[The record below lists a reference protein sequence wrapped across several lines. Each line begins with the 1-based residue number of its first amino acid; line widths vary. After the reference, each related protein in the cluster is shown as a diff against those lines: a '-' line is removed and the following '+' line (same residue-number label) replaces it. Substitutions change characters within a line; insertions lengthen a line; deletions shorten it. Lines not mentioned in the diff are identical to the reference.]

1 MVLAVM
7 FHNKWIC
14 LYYLLLLYS
23 VNTLLLSS
31 VSAFFIIPSAHDV
44 NLQHKT
50 YASNGDIELLQSNK
64 NLPPLPDRR
73 ACLSSISSVGI
84 IYTAASVS
92 AKETDL
98 LSTLRTIPTNDNNLQ
113 VDELKDTVPITI
125 TLPLELSSGGTFS
138 VRIIFTSDKSLEVYK
153 AIVDTGS
160 PYLVLPSSNDNNKPG
175 ILEQIMMNIASA
187 ANDDSSLLLSQ
198 SKYSP
203 TEEVYGAVTGN
214 INWKLGKFSFRDD
227 RLQITDSSTFGV
239 VGVLDEALTNEATGG
254 GAYEPLALLGL
265 IRNNNPNRRPRF
277 PEARPTFLDQ
287 ECIISDDA
295 SDDSTNKQYR
305 IKSFSL
311 DGRPSRE
318 LTLSTQSLI
327 PSATT
332 SVMELVDLRTVGDFV
347 DHYAVLV
354 ESITFDG
361 VSITSQS
368 LQAFTGS
375 RIERPIVAVFDSG
388 LTGCLL
394 IRNFADV
401 IEQYMS
407 GKGSAS
413 VTVDEFTS
421 VSLNLTQK
429 SKQKQTK
436 GKRITTCNIK
446 SSVEED
452 PRLFYVQPIDLDW
465 FDSIEYSPYIVV
477 LGQTFLTQG
486 TLTIDIDERVATF
499 IT

>member
-1 MVLAVM
+1 M
-7 FHNKWIC
+7 FHEWIC

-23 VNTLLLSS
+23 ANALLLSS
-31 VSAFFIIPSAHDV
+31 VSAAFTIPSAHDV
-44 NLQHKT
+44 NQHKT
-50 YASNGDIELLQSNK
+50 YASRDDIELLQIN
-64 NLPPLPDRR
+64 NLPLLDRR

-84 IYTAASVS
+84 MSTATSVS

-98 LSTLRTIPTNDNNLQ
+98 LSTLRTIPTHDNNNLQ
-113 VDELKDTVPITI
+113 LDELKDTIPITI
-125 TLPLELSSGGTFS
+125 TLPLELSSGGTLS
-138 VRIIFTSDKSLEVYK
+138 VRVIFTSDKSLEVYK

-160 PYLVLPSSNDNNKPG
+160 PYLVLPSSNDDNNKPEG
-175 ILEQIMMNIASA
+175 ILEQLMDIAS

-227 RLQITDSSTFGV
+227 RLQIADSSSTAI
-239 VGVLDEALTNEATGG
+239 VGVLDDALTNEATGG

-265 IRNNNPNRRPRF
+265 IRNNNPNRIPRF

-295 SDDSTNKQYR
+295 SDDNTNKQYR

-327 PSATT
+327 PTTT
-332 SVMELVDLRTVGDFV
+332 SSIMELVDLRTVGDFV

-354 ESITFDG
+354 ESITFDD

-368 LQAFTGS
+368 LQAFTKG
-375 RIERPIVAVFDSG
+375 RVERPIVAVFDSG

-401 IEQYMS
+401 IEQYMTS
-407 GKGSAS
+407 KGDAR
-413 VTVDEFTS
+413 VCDEFTS
-421 VSLNLTQK
+421 VSLSLTQK
-429 SKQKQTK
+429 SKDKQTK

-465 FDSIEYSPYIVV
+465 FNSIEYSPYIVV

>member
-1 MVLAVM
+1 
-7 FHNKWIC
+7 
-14 LYYLLLLYS
+14 LLS
-23 VNTLLLSS
+23 SSS
-31 VSAFFIIPSAHDV
+31 VSAAFIIPCAHDV
-44 NLQHKT
+44 NLHKT
-50 YASNGDIELLQSNK
+50 YASKDDIELLQIN
-64 NLPPLPDRR
+64 NLPPPLLDRR
-73 ACLSSISSVGI
+73 ACISSISSVGI
-84 IYTAASVS
+84 ISTATAASVS

-98 LSTLRTIPTNDNNLQ
+98 LSTLRTVPKNDNNLQ
-113 VDELKDTVPITI
+113 LDYELKDNKPITI
-125 TLPLELSSGGTFS
+125 TLPLELSSGGTLS
-138 VRIIFTSDKSLEVYK
+138 VRVIFTSDKSVEVYK

-160 PYLVLPSSNDNNKPG
+160 PYLVLPSSNDNNKPEG
-175 ILEQIMMNIASA
+175 ILEQIMMNIAS

-214 INWKLGKFSFRDD
+214 INWKLGKYSFRDD
-227 RLQITDSSTFGV
+227 RLQITDSSSTGI

-295 SDDSTNKQYR
+295 SNDSTNKQYR

-311 DGRPSRE
+311 DGPSRE

-327 PSATT
+327 PTT
-332 SVMELVDLRTVGDFV
+332 MSSVMELVDLRTVGDFV
-347 DHYAVLV
+347 DHYAILV
-354 ESITFDG
+354 ESITFDDDI
-361 VSITSQS
+361 SITAQS
-368 LQAFTGS
+368 LHAFIGGS
-375 RIERPIVAVFDSG
+375 ERPIVAVFDSG

-413 VTVDEFTS
+413 VTVDEFKS
-421 VSLNLTQK
+421 VSLSLTQK

-446 SSVEED
+446 SSKEED

>member
-1 MVLAVM
+1 M
-7 FHNKWIC
+7 FHEWIC

-23 VNTLLLSS
+23 ANALLLSS
-31 VSAFFIIPSAHDV
+31 VSAAFTIPSAHDV
-44 NLQHKT
+44 NLRHKT

-64 NLPPLPDRR
+64 NLPPLLDRR
-73 ACLSSISSVGI
+73 ACISSISSVGI
-84 IYTAASVS
+84 ICTATSVS
-92 AKETDL
+92 AKEPDL
-98 LSTLRTIPTNDNNLQ
+98 MTTLRTIPTHDNNNLQ
-113 VDELKDTVPITI
+113 LDELKDTIPITI
-125 TLPLELSSGGTFS
+125 TLPLELSSGGTLS
-138 VRIIFTSDKSLEVYK
+138 VRVIFTSDESVEVYK

-160 PYLVLPSSNDNNKPG
+160 PYLVLPSSNNNNKPTG
-175 ILEQIMMNIASA
+175 ILEQIVMNIAS

-214 INWKLGKFSFRDD
+214 INWKVGKFSFRDD
-227 RLQITDSSTFGV
+227 RLQIADSSSTAI

-311 DGRPSRE
+311 DGPSRE
-318 LTLSTQSLI
+318 LTLSTQTLI
-327 PSATT
+327 PTTT
-332 SVMELVDLRTVGDFV
+332 SSIMELVDLRTVGDFV

-354 ESITFDG
+354 ESITFDDDI
-361 VSITSQS
+361 SITSQS
-368 LQAFTGS
+368 LQAFTKG
-375 RIERPIVAVFDSG
+375 RVERPIVAVFDSG

-401 IEQYMS
+401 IEQYMTS
-407 GKGSAS
+407 KGDAR
-413 VTVDEFTS
+413 VCDEFTS
-421 VSLNLTQK
+421 VSLSLTQR

-436 GKRITTCNIK
+436 AKRITTCNIK
-446 SSVEED
+446 SSKEED